1 MATLLVK
8 KKKILNDI
16 NDFLNRRKY
25 NSVNLYTMLNIKFVV
40 MHFSCQFEA
49 PTGGF

>member
-1 MATLLVK
+1 MAAFLVK
-8 KKKILNDI
+8 KRILNDI

-40 MHFSCQFEA
+40 MHFSCQFEVPEA
-49 PTGGF
+49 VFN